1 MRQARKITR
10 RQYGRGAIAVE
21 TAIVLSILMLFFTF
35 PTILLAFYFR
45 QYTAVQK
52 AAHDAAIYLSTAPT
66 LEMTTSGP
74 DGNFAALTVAKKI
87 VEKELAGIV
96 PDGVSVAP
104 YISCMYRVGN
114 STQMNA
120 CTSQIFKV
128 ETNTLFRLDVAINVP
143 YINPLTGREVDAM
156 YMSIV
161 APVRYLGK

>member
-1 MRQARKITR
+1 MRQARKITWQ
-10 RQYGRGAIAVE
+10 QYGRGAIAVE
-21 TAIVLSILMLFFTF
+21 AAIVLPLLVLFFAF
-35 PTILLAFYFR
+35 PSILLAFYFR

-66 LEMTTSGP
+66 LEMTTTGP

-96 PDGVSVAP
+96 PGGVPVAP

-114 STQMNA
+114 TTKINA

-128 ETNTLFRLDVAINVP
+128 ETNTLSRLDVAINVP
-143 YINPLTGREVDAM
+143 YINPLTGHEVDAL
-156 YMSIV
+156 YMSSV
-161 APVRYLGK
+161 ATVRYLGK

>member
-1 MRQARKITR
+1 MRRARKITGQ
-10 RQYGRGAIAVE
+10 QYGRGSIAVE
-21 TAIVLSILMLFFTF
+21 AAIVLPILVLFFGL
-35 PTILLAFYFR
+35 PSILLAFYFR

-52 AAHDAAIYLSTAPT
+52 ATHDAAIYLATAPR
-66 LEMTTSGP
+66 LEMTTTGP

-96 PDGVSVAP
+96 PDGVSVTP
-104 YISCMYRVGN
+104 YVSCMYRVGN
-114 STQMNA
+114 TTQMNA

-143 YINPLTGREVDAM
+143 YINPLTGREVDAW
-156 YMSIV
+156 YMSVV